1 MKKTFAMVM
10 LAFSATVLADDAKNE
25 WHNTTLKEET
35 IKQIQLSQLS
45 YKQCVAEEM
54 QKKTYAKQESRMATD
69 AIIKRCENMLGGMRQ
84 VYVDAGVP
92 EVIADR
98 HLKKMRIQTTRK
110 LLQQMMFME
119 ASRAAG
125 AN

>member
-1 MKKTFAMVM
+1 MRKTLAMIM

-35 IKQIQLSQLS
+35 IKQIQLSQVN

-54 QKKTYAKQESRMATD
+54 KKQSYAKQESRAATS
-69 AIIKRCENMLGGMRQ
+69 AIIKRCENLLGGMRQ
-84 VYVDAGVP
+84 IYLDAKVP

-110 LLQQMMFME
+110 LLKQMMFME